1 MKLWRWKRETD
12 SPEAGAGTQ
21 EFDPEDIA
29 ELKQLA
35 QKSPVG
41 EAAQGRP
48 APAVSQTEPSRPR
61 IVRSTQLNVRVRS
74 ETRRRAQALAARRGT
89 SLAEVIER
97 AVDDLFSQDAG
108 AQR

>member
-12 SPEAGAGTQ
+12 RPEAGARTQ

-29 ELKQLA
+29 ALKQLA
-35 QKSPVG
+35 QKSAAG
-41 EAAQGRP
+41 EAAQARP
-48 APAVSQTEPSRPR
+48 APRASQTEARRPT

-74 ETRRRAQALAARRGT
+74 ETRRRAQALAARQGT
-89 SLAEVIER
+89 SLADVIER
-97 AVDDLFSQDAG
+97 AVDDLFSQHDG

>member
-1 MKLWRWKRETD
+1 MKLWRWKREIVR
-12 SPEAGAGTQ
+12 PEAGAGTQ

-29 ELKQLA
+29 VLKQLA
-35 QKSPVG
+35 QRSAVG
-41 EAAQGRP
+41 EGAQARPEPGVTQTGTGRP
-48 APAVSQTEPSRPR
+48 A

-97 AVDDLFSQDAG
+97 AVDDLFSQDTG